1 MDRTH
6 DAAANSKD
14 GIVRLSDEEPVREIL
29 IDALFSLWS
38 TANNLSRI
46 RPSCNERYRVTVFGS
61 ARPQADHW
69 VYEEVERMCAGL
81 AGMGCDLVTGG
92 GPGLMEA
99 ANRGA
104 SMGHPDGKAEN
115 IGIRVQLPFEQ
126 SANPFVEEL
135 FSHGTFF
142 TRLHQFVLMSDAYVV
157 VPGGIGTLLETTM
170 VWQLLQ
176 VRQLDTPLI
185 LVGPMWRGLI
195 EWARSQMLRP
205 GFELAELPDF
215 EIPVCVD
222 TTDEAMGI
230 IRRHH
235 DDWLNARR
243 EPPTSESTDSHPE
256 PKPERPKT

>member
-1 MDRTH
+1 MDQVGPN
-6 DAAANSKD
+6 AGED
-14 GIVRLSDEEPVREIL
+14 GIVRLSDEEPVRQIL

-46 RPSCNERYRVTVFGS
+46 RPTRKDRYRVTVFGS
-61 ARPQADHW
+61 ARTEAGHW

-81 AGMGCDLVTGG
+81 AAMGCDIVTGG

-99 ANRGA
+99 ANRGVA
-104 SMGHPDGKAEN
+104 LGHPDGQSEN

-126 SANPFVEEL
+126 SVNPFVDDV

-170 VWQLLQ
+170 IWQLLQ
-176 VRQLDTPLI
+176 VRQLSTPLI
-185 LVGPMWRGLI
+185 LVGPMWDGLI

-205 GFELAELPDF
+205 GFELAGPHDF
-215 EIPVCVD
+215 DIPVCVD
-222 TTDEAMGI
+222 STDEAMSV
-230 IRRHH
+230 IRDHH
-235 DDWLNARR
+235 QAWLTERRATRSGDADDVELNVDAA
-243 EPPTSESTDSHPE
+243 HPGQ
-256 PKPERPKT
+256 R